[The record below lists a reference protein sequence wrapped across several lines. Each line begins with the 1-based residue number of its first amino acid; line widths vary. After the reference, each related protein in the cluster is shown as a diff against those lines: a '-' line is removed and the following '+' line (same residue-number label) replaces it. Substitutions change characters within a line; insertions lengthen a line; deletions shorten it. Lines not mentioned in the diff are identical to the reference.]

1 MGWFENSGK
10 YDLSKND
17 TLDDLSER
25 LIIEWGRG
33 TVAWVQS
40 KDKEVVEIKMK
51 KSIEEFQSFNLVNL
65 TYKELQQLAQ
75 HPDSNRNWKQALSS
89 VKGVYLIK
97 DKLDCKLYV
106 GSAYGQN
113 GFYNRWCD
121 YANSGHGGNE
131 ELKTLEPDNF
141 QFSILEIA
149 SNTMTTDDIIEC
161 ENRWK
166 EKLGTREFGLNK
178 N

>member
-25 LIIEWGRG
+25 LIIE
-33 TVAWVQS
+33 
-40 KDKEVVEIKMK
+40 
-51 KSIEEFQSFNLVNL
+51 
-65 TYKELQQLAQ
+65 
-75 HPDSNRNWKQALSS
+75 
-89 VKGVYLIK
+89 
-97 DKLDCKLYV
+97 
-106 GSAYGQN
+106 
-113 GFYNRWCD
+113 
-121 YANSGHGGNE
+121 
-131 ELKTLEPDNF
+131 
-141 QFSILEIA
+141 
-149 SNTMTTDDIIEC
+149 C